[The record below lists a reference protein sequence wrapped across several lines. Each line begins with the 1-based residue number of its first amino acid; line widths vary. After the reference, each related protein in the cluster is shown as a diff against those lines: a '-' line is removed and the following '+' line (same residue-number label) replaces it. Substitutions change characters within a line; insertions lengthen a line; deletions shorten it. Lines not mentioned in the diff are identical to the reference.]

1 MLTKVLSFVLA
12 ALLIA
17 APGVVSAK
25 VKGDGAPPVEEIK
38 AKVVKRGTGEKA
50 RVNVKLMDGT
60 KLKGY
65 ISEAGEDS
73 FVLTDAKTKQTTKL
87 AYTEVK
93 QVKGRGLSRAAKI
106 GIGVG
111 IGVGAAAVV
120 VGLAFRNFEI
130 FPRR

>member
-1 MLTKVLSFVLA
+1 MLTKIFSLA
-12 ALLIA
+12 LIVTLLCTPVA
-17 APGVVSAK
+17 AR
-25 VKGDGAPPVEEIK
+25 GDGPPPVEEIK
-38 AKVVKRGTGEKA
+38 ARVIKRGTGERA

-65 ISEAGEDS
+65 ISEAGEES

-93 QVKGRGLSRAAKI
+93 EVKGRGLSRAAKI